1 MTSNFGMVQIDYSKL
16 GKLNRW
22 RKRRIRRIVREQR
35 WERRLRKIWD
45 WLTEE
50 V

>member
-1 MTSNFGMVQIDYSKL
+1 MTSNFGMVQIDYTKL

-22 RKRRIRRIVREQR
+22 RKREQKRRIMEARL
-35 WERRLRKIWD
+35 ERACRKIWA